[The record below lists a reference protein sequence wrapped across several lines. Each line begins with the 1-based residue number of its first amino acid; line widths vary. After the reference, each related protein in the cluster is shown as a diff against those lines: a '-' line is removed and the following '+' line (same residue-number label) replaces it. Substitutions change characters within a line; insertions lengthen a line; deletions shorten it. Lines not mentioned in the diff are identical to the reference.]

1 MVCEVCTHFQDTSLY
16 HLVLKEES
24 ESIQTLKPVFDSEM
38 NKLMGMFTTFM
49 SNLEQLKSS
58 PEWNKDEFEKVLQE
72 MKILNN
78 D

>member
-1 MVCEVCTHFQDTSLY
+1 
-16 HLVLKEES
+16 
-24 ESIQTLKPVFDSEM
+24 
-38 NKLMGMFTTFM
+38 MFTTFM